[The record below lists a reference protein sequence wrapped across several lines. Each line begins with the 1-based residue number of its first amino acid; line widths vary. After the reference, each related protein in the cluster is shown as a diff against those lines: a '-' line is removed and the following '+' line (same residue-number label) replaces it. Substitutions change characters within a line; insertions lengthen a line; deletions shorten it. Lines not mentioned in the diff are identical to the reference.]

1 MQSNFDSENYFL
13 NEWTALWVLMCTVHL
28 IMCFYQFTYAF
39 QSEFT
44 LCSYLNVKEL
54 LARNRRDIGRLSD
67 SNGIWTH
74 NHLVCKKTFNCFA
87 KLLRVHSLMFSTLHS
102 AIKSSRSEPN
112 SKLCAE
118 VSSLWARPANALVP
132 VKRAA
137 YFFTWCPVNRGYS
150 WKKTHIE
157 KKKKKIYLTDK
168 KHSRKAHLY

>member
-1 MQSNFDSENYFL
+1 M
-13 NEWTALWVLMCTVHL
+13 
-28 IMCFYQFTYAF
+28 
-39 QSEFT
+39 
-44 LCSYLNVKEL
+44 LCEYLCVRCIWLCVITNSRTRFRVNL
-54 LARNRRDIGRLSD
+54 HSVVTWMSRNARNRRDIGRLSD

-87 KLLRVHSLMFSTLHS
+87 KLLRVHSLMVSTLHS